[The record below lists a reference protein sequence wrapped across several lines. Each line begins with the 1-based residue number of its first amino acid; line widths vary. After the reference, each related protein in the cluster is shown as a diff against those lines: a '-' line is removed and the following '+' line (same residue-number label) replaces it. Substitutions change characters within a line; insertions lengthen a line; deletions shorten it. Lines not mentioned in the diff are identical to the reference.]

1 MSGIRELFDLN
12 GDGKLDGIEIAFAY
26 SVIFGDGKSPENDT
40 TDMDVDYDEEE

>member
-26 SVIFGDGKSPENDT
+26 SVIFGDGNDT